1 MPGPATTANYTA
13 LSNFVDKAALEVAH
27 PLRTISKFG
36 KKVTIPTRS
45 SKTIKFKRIERLA
58 PLNGASPASIK
69 ALVEGVVPSAVNP
82 TETVLTASL
91 YQYGNLAQIS
101 DQAGWINEIDVDAE
115 VVKRSSQNMVETIE
129 RAYWAGII
137 GGTNV
142 QRLTDDIGTVSGAA
156 RTDVAGRINARA
168 LDKVIRTLQ
177 TADAVQLTDGISA
190 STKIGTMG
198 VRSGYIGVIHPQV
211 KYDLE
216 LVPGYIPKAQYGS
229 MDGVLDGEIGSYK
242 EIRFITS
249 TLAQIF
255 PDGGANVNGTYSTTG
270 TKSDVF
276 INMFFGKDSY
286 ACVDLASSAQTYYIS
301 AAQVDHSNPVG
312 QFASISWKA
321 MVTSLILNDAWLVRQ
336 ECAASA

>member
-1 MPGPATTANYTA
+1 MSVATTANYTA
-13 LSNFVDKAALEVAH
+13 LSNFVDKAALAVAQ

-36 KKVTIPTRS
+36 KKVTIPTRN
-45 SKTIKFKRIERLA
+45 SKTIRFKRIERLA
-58 PLNGASPASIK
+58 PLNGAQPASVK
-69 ALVEGVVPSAVNP
+69 ALVEGVVPTAVNP
-82 TETVLTASL
+82 TETNLTASL

-101 DQAGWINEIDVDAE
+101 DQAGWINEVDVDAE

-129 RAYWAGII
+129 RAYWAGIV

-142 QRLTDDIGTVSGAA
+142 QRLTDDVGGVSGAN
-156 RTDVAGRINARA
+156 RSDVAGRINARA

-177 TADAVQLTDGISA
+177 TADAVQLTNGIDA
-190 STKIGTMG
+190 SNKIGTQG
-198 VRSGYIGVIHPQV
+198 VRSGFIAVIHPMV

-216 LVPGYIPKAQYGS
+216 LVAGYIPKAAYGS
-229 MDGVLDGEIGSYK
+229 MEGVLDGEIGSYK

-255 PDGGANVNGTYSTTG
+255 PDSGAAVAGTASTSG
-270 TKSDVF
+270 SFNDVF
-276 INMFFGKDSY
+276 INMFFGKEAY
-286 ACVDLASSAQTYYIS
+286 ACVDLASSAQTYYVS
-301 AAQVDHSNPVG
+301 ASQVDHANPVG